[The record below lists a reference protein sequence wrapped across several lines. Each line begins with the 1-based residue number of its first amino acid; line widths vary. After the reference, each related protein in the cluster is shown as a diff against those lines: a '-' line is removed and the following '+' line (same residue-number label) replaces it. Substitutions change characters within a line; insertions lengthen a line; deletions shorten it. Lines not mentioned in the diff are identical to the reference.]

1 LSTRIRTRR
10 NIFTLLDCK
19 LSTIRNLFLLE
30 AAFIGFLGGIIGC
43 ALSYLVSALINSY
56 ATGSAMDMTG
66 AGAGVLFDISVIP
79 PWLTAAA
86 LVFATLISM
95 VSGIIPALRAMRLSP
110 LEALR
115 TG

>member
-56 ATGSAMDMTG
+56 ATGNAMDMTGAG

-79 PWLTAAA
+79 PWLTTAA
-86 LVFATLISM
+86 LVFAT
-95 VSGIIPALRAMRLSP
+95 
-110 LEALR
+110 
-115 TG
+115 